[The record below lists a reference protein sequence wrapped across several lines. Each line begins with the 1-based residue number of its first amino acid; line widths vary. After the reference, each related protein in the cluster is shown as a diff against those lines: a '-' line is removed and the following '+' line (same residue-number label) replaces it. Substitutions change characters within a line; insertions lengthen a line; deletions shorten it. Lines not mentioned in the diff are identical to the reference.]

1 MKVLL
6 TLLDGMRPDA
16 LTACGSEFAN
26 ELLQNTGTYTLT
38 ATTVMPSVTL
48 PCHMSLFHSV
58 PPERHGIVTNNI
70 HSAGTSR
77 SGNMRTCACG
87 RKKSSSV
94 L

>member
-26 ELLQNTGTYTLT
+26 ELLQNTGTYTDGNDRH
-38 ATTVMPSVTL
+38 AVGDSSL
-48 PCHMSLFHSV
+48 PYVAVSFRASRKT
-58 PPERHGIVTNNI
+58 RHRHKHI